1 MSDGYQPPKQMEVL
15 TRKKIGH
22 YWHVTGV
29 VDGVKR
35 SYRMP
40 DNYMRGNDKEQEET
54 MKQGLEL
61 ITDHE
66 GAR

>member
-1 MSDGYQPPKQMEVL
+1 MSARPPLDLVVL

-29 VDGVKR
+29 VNGVKR

-40 DNYMRGNDKEQEET
+40 HDYMPDDAKGAEQA
-54 MKQGLEL
+54 MKDGLEL
-61 ITDHE
+61 IDGHD
-66 GAR
+66 ARR